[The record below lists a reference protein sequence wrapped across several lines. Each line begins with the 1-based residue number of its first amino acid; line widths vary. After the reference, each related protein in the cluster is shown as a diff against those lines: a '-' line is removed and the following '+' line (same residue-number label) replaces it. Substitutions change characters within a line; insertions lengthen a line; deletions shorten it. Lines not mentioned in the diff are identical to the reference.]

1 MAAADPLDELAALA
15 EALGHRFADP
25 SLLAE
30 ALTHPSAIK
39 PGGRKVR
46 ARDYDRLEFL
56 GDRVLGLVVADL
68 LHSRFPTAD
77 AGELARRFNGLVRQ
91 ESLARVADTVGLGD
105 FVKLSKSER
114 ESGGAAK
121 PAILADACEAVIAAL
136 YLDGGLPAAE
146 AFIRGRFEPLL
157 QDLASDAKDPKTA
170 LQEWAAARNLEPPVY
185 AVAAQAGPAH
195 EPMFTVTVSLADT
208 AGLQSAEGRGG
219 SKRAAEQAAARALL
233 KTLPADRRRR
243 SKRDSRK

>member
-1 MAAADPLDELAALA
+1 MAADPPDELAALA
-15 EALGHRFADP
+15 DALGHRFADP
-25 SLLAE
+25 SMLAE

-39 PGGRKVR
+39 PGGRKTR
-46 ARDYDRLEFL
+46 TRDYDRLEFL
-56 GDRVLGLVVADL
+56 GDRVLGLVIAEL
-68 LHSRFPTAD
+68 LHTRFPTAD
-77 AGELARRFNGLVRQ
+77 AGELARRFNSLVRQ
-91 ESLARVADTVGLGD
+91 ESLARIADSIGLGD

-170 LQEWAAARNLEPPVY
+170 LQEWAAARNLEPPIY
-185 AVAAQAGPAH
+185 AVAEQAGPAH
-195 EPMFTVTVSLADT
+195 EPMFTVTVSLGGGGDA
-208 AGLQSAEGRGG
+208 AQSAEGRGG

-233 KTLPADRRRR
+233 KTLPVERR
-243 SKRDSRK
+243 KRAKRGSRT